1 MKTIPARARAAGPVL
16 HSRMCAT
23 VTAASCAAHLWLAA
37 ENRHGPWLGVLM
49 LAMVAVCVPCSLH
62 IWRHPRASA
71 VHKVM
76 ASALAMA
83 VLHAF
88 LLLSAGS
95 AGHSHGTSA
104 RAAAGSETSV
114 AEASLA
120 VIALE
125 IATAL
130 LAATLLARL
139 RRRGVVAGR

>member
-1 MKTIPARARAAGPVL
+1 ML

-23 VTAASCAAHLWLAA
+23 VTAASCVAHLWLAA
-37 ENRHGPWLGVLM
+37 GKHHAPWLGMLM
-49 LAMVAVCVPCSLH
+49 LAMVAVCLPCSLH
-62 IWRHPRASA
+62 IWRHRRVSA

-88 LLLSAGS
+88 LLLSAGLS
-95 AGHSHGTSA
+95 GHSHSISAQAVTGTATSA
-104 RAAAGSETSV
+104 

-130 LAATLLARL
+130 VAATLLARL
-139 RRRGVVAGR
+139 RRRTAVAER

>member
-1 MKTIPARARAAGPVL
+1 
-16 HSRMCAT
+16 

-37 ENRHGPWLGVLM
+37 GNHHAPWLSVLM
-49 LAMVAVCVPCSLH
+49 LAMVAVCLPCSLH
-62 IWRHPRASA
+62 IWRHRRSGA
-71 VHKVM
+71 VHKIM

-83 VLHAF
+83 VLHTV

-95 AGHSHGTSA
+95 SGHRHGMSAHAVTGRATSA
-104 RAAAGSETSV
+104 AAMSA

-130 LAATLLARL
+130 VAATLLARL
-139 RRRGVVAGR
+139 RRQAAVAGC